1 MPGKDYYK
9 ILGVAKSASTEEIK
23 KAYRKLALQYHPDR
37 NKGDKVAEDRFK
49 EISEAYAVL
58 SNSEKKKQYDMFG
71 ADGFQQRYTQDDIFR
86 DVDFGSIF
94 REFGFGGGGG
104 RGGPHIFSQI
114 FGGAGGRPQ
123 YGRRVPFGGGQPQ
136 GVKGQDLIYE
146 LSVTL
151 EEIVTTTEKVI
162 AFQVDGRQE
171 RISTKIPAGISTGK
185 KLRLAG
191 KGNPGAYG
199 GPNGDLYVQIKVLDH
214 PLFKREGD
222 DLILA
227 RKIKFSDALLGT
239 EMEVPTIDKKTMRL
253 KIPAGTQNNA
263 KFRLKGQGMPH
274 MNQKG
279 RGDAY
284 VQVNVEVPKKLNK
297 KQKALAEELR
307 GVGL

>member
-9 ILGVAKSASTEEIK
+9 ILGVAKSASAEEIK
-23 KAYRKLALQYHPDR
+23 KAYRKLALKYHPDR

-58 SNSEKKKQYDMFG
+58 SDSEKKKQYDMFG

-123 YGRRVPFGGGQPQ
+123 YGRRGPFGGGQPQ

-191 KGNPGAYG
+191 KGNPGSYG

>member
-9 ILGVAKSASTEEIK
+9 ILGVARSASNEEIK
-23 KAYRKLALQYHPDR
+23 KAYRKLALKYHPDR

-58 SNSEKKKQYDMFG
+58 SDSEKKKQYDMFG
-71 ADGFQQRYTQDDIFR
+71 ADGFQRRYTQDDIFR

-94 REFGFGGGGG
+94 REFGFGGGG

-123 YGRRVPFGGGQPQ
+123 YGRGGPFGGGRPQ

-146 LSVTL
+146 LSVPL
-151 EEIVTTTEKVI
+151 EEVMTTTDKVI
-162 AFQVDGRQE
+162 AYQVDGRQE

-214 PLFKREGD
+214 PQFRREGD
-222 DLILA
+222 DLILN
-227 RKIKFSDALLGT
+227 REIKLSDALLGT
-239 EMEVPTIDKKTMRL
+239 EIDVPTIDKKTMRL

-263 KFRLKGQGMPH
+263 KFRLKGQGVPR
-274 MNQKG
+274 MNKTG

-284 VQVNVEVPKKLNK
+284 VQVTVGVPKKLNK